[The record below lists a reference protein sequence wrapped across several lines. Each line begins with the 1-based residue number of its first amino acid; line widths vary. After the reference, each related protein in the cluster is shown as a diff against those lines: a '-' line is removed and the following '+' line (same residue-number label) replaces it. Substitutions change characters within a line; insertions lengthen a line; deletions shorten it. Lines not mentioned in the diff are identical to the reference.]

1 MEIVD
6 YGNPAYEND
15 EQFECT
21 VCGALIDS
29 EGVCSQSCFDADM
42 I

>member
-21 VCGALIDS
+21 VCGRLMDS
-29 EGVCSQSCFDADM
+29 EGVCGRNCLEADM
-42 I
+42 L